1 MDLSLFGLDPF
12 GLAGGALVLAY
23 LAGIA
28 TAVDAIMNA
37 RTPQGATAWVFA
49 LATVPLAAVP
59 LYWLIGRFKFDD
71 YLTALRA
78 FDSQIADG
86 LDKATRGPLMPFLVD
101 DAAESDGR
109 ETGEMR
115 AFGAMATVPFT
126 RGNDVELL
134 VDGDAMFEALF
145 AEIDAA
151 ETYVLTQFYIVHDDE
166 IGRQYKDRL
175 VAAARRGVTVRFLY
189 DTIGSMKLPKAYKR
203 ELEAAGVCICPFTG
217 PRNWLKKLR
226 LNFRNHR
233 KITVVDGRVALVGG
247 LNVGDEYLGN
257 TEDFPH
263 WRDTHLRVR
272 GPIVQGLQLS
282 FARDWF
288 YGTREELEGLR
299 WEPEAAPADRTA
311 LVLASG
317 PADELE
323 TCGLLYTHAI
333 ESAEERVWIATPYFV
348 PDGRV
353 LGALQLAALRGVDVR
368 ILMPR
373 TSDSVLF
380 KYVPYAY
387 LQHVERAGG
396 KVYLYE
402 PGFMHQKVALV
413 DRDFAVVGTANFDNR
428 SFRLNF
434 EATVVAQ
441 DAEVCDA
448 TAAMLE
454 KDFDRA
460 TRISSEDLMDASFAF
475 RFAAN
480 ATRLLAP
487 VL

>member
-1 MDLSLFGLDPF
+1 MDLGTFHL
-12 GLAGGALVLAY
+12 GLAGWGLVVIY
-23 LAGIA
+23 LAGVL
-28 TAVDAIMNA
+28 TAVDAVMNS

-49 LATVPLAAVP
+49 LATLPLVALP
-59 LYWLIGRFKFDD
+59 FYWILGRFKFKD
-71 YLTALRA
+71 YLSALRD
-78 FDSQIADG
+78 FDAAIADG
-86 LDKATRGPLMPFLVD
+86 LGQATHGPLKPFLISND
-101 DAAESDGR
+101 AESDGR
-109 ETGEMR
+109 ETGEME
-115 AFGAMATVPFT
+115 AFDAMATLPFT
-126 RGNDVELL
+126 RGNDVDLL
-134 VDGDAMFEALF
+134 VDGDATFEALF
-145 AEIDAA
+145 AAIDAA
-151 ETYVLTQFYIVHDDE
+151 EDYVLTQFYIVHDDD
-166 IGRQYKDRL
+166 IGTRYQQHL
-175 VAAARRGVTVRFLY
+175 LEAARRGVTVRFLY
-189 DTIGSMKLPKAYKR
+189 DTVGSWKLPKRFKR

-233 KITVVDGRVALVGG
+233 KITVVDGRVGFVGG

-257 TEDFPH
+257 TDAFPH
-263 WRDTHLRVR
+263 WRDTHLRVE

-288 YGTREELEGLR
+288 YGTREELEDLR
-299 WEPEAAPADRTA
+299 WEPEAAADDRTA

-333 ESAEERVWIATPYFV
+333 ESAEDRVWIATPYFV

-380 KYVPYAY
+380 KWVPYAY
-387 LQHVERAGG
+387 LPEIERAGV

-413 DRDFAVVGTANFDNR
+413 DRDFAIVGTANFDNR

-434 EATVVAQ
+434 EASVVAR
-441 DAEVCDA
+441 DAEVCDDV
-448 TAAMLE
+448 AAMLE
-454 KDFDRA
+454 ADLAHA
-460 TRISSEDLMDASFAF
+460 TRISQQDLEDKPFRF